1 MKNKRNGY
9 FSQIFRIMLIP
20 VLCFLIGINILQE
33 NSIFFSGTS
42 ADLKFK
48 TNQNENDSQTFPR
61 LYCPEEPVLFQTGT
75 DRYGKEE
82 RQIDDDWYDKV
93 SGTIR
98 NDEYNITYDEMS
110 GSYQSPNRANN
121 LRFIYNRDGFTA
133 KARDAECE
141 SEDTDN
147 WSIKFKVENEKF
159 GLENKELQIS
169 GSNSS
174 MEKNKLRELII
185 LMI

>member
-82 RQIDDDWYDKV
+82 RQIDDDWYNKV
-93 SGTIR
+93 SGPSGMM
-98 NDEYNITYDEMS
+98 NITSRMMKCPDRIS
-110 GSYQSPNRANN
+110 RQTAQTICASYITGTDSQQKRVTLSVSQKTQIIGV
-121 LRFIYNRDGFTA
+121 LSLKLKMKSLDWKTKSCRFQAAIHQWKR
-133 KARDAECE
+133 
-141 SEDTDN
+141 
-147 WSIKFKVENEKF
+147 
-159 GLENKELQIS
+159 IS
-169 GSNSS
+169 
-174 MEKNKLRELII
+174 
-185 LMI
+185 